1 MRISDWSSDVC
12 SSDLIE
18 AEDAHVQFP
27 AQLAARI
34 KLRANGAAKGR
45 RIAIYTRIISSLPE
59 IAPVDVALHI
69 QVDEGRH
76 TVEAPQR
83 ATIAG
88 VVALIIPRSEIIPLV
103 HLTATSEERRVGKE
117 CVSPCRSGWSP
128 CTSKKKH

>member
-88 VVALIIPRSEIIPLV
+88 VVALIIQRSELIQLV
-103 HLTATSEERRVGKE
+103 HLTACPHAQPRSEEHTSELHSLIR
-117 CVSPCRSGWSP
+117 
-128 CTSKKKH
+128 TSYD

>member
-69 QVDEGRH
+69 QVDGGRN
-76 TVEAPQR
+76 TVQA
-83 ATIAG
+83 
-88 VVALIIPRSEIIPLV
+88 RS
-103 HLTATSEERRVGKE
+103 AERRVGKE
-117 CVSPCRSGWSP
+117 CVRPCSIRW
-128 CTSKKKH
+128 